1 MNTPASRASTQI
13 PDNSAA
19 DGLRL
24 ELAAL
29 IEKIDELQ
37 LRVAPLLTARYQAV
51 LGQLALKLLTLQLA
65 VQSARY
71 RAESLQ
77 ARINRGEALNEEDL
91 TEIDQAIELRLAE
104 WRQQLC
110 EQEKTLLEAQSF
122 LANITFADAGE
133 ARRVKTAYR
142 LLARYLHPDA
152 SPENQDLFEKYW
164 ANVQDAYENIDAVLI
179 EALLH
184 LVEHA
189 VNARSGVAALAEPA
203 VEVER
208 LRALVLG
215 HAERLAHIT
224 SQAPH
229 CYANLLADEV
239 WVAARQGELE
249 VLITAE
255 SARLAQIVIRHAEQ
269 LAQLGIDQAP
279 STGDI

>member
-29 IEKIDELQ
+29 IEKIDELK
-37 LRVAPLLTARYQAV
+37 LRVGPFLTAHYQAV
-51 LGQLALKLLTLQLA
+51 LGHLELKLLTLQLA

-77 ARINRGEALNEEDL
+77 ARINRGETLDL
-91 TEIDQAIELRLAE
+91 AGLIDIDQAIELRLAE

-110 EQEKTLLEAQSF
+110 VQEKTLLEAQNL
-122 LANITFADAGE
+122 LANVTFTDADE
-133 ARRVKTAYR
+133 AKRVKTAYR
-142 LLARYLHPDA
+142 LLARCLHPDA
-152 SPENQDLFEKYW
+152 SPENKDLFEKYW
-164 ANVQDAYENIDAVLI
+164 PNVQDAYERIDAVLI

-189 VNARSGVAALAEPA
+189 VNARTGGAALAEPA
-203 VEVER
+203 VEVDR

-224 SQAPH
+224 SQTPH
-229 CYANLLADEV
+229 CYADLLTDEV
-239 WVAARQGELE
+239 WVAARQSELDAS
-249 VLITAE
+249 ITEE
-255 SARLAQIVIRHAEQ
+255 SGRLAQLVIRHAEQ

-279 STGDI
+279 SMGDI